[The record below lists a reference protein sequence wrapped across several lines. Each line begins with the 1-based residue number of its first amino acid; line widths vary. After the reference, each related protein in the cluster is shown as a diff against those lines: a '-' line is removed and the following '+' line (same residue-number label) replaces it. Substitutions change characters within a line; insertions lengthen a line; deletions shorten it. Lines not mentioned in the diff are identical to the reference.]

1 MAVALRPRARA
12 SAITSRYGSQALA
25 LGERP
30 GGAGSRGSVDT
41 CAAVAGFGVP
51 ESVDT
56 SVVVAGFG
64 VPGAV
69 DASVVVAGFG
79 GHARGRPPRPR
90 TATPAAFR

>member
-1 MAVALRPRARA
+1 MAMALRPRPSA
-12 SAITSRYGSQALA
+12 SAISSRYGSPAPA

-51 ESVDT
+51 GSVDT
-56 SVVVAGFG
+56 SGVGAGFG
-64 VPGAV
+64 VPRSV
-69 DASVVVAGFG
+69 DTSVVVAGFG